1 MIMNKEILYEILN
14 SKSETLSSA
23 EIESILNEELDKS
36 PQEMDTDL
44 VDLCL
49 EALNT
54 VDEKKLNKRKRR
66 LNISKALI
74 AAVVFVTVI
83 VISIP
88 VCAKYLS
95 IDVPDG
101 IVSLYRECLHID
113 ISPEVNINDII
124 DEFEQNGIDNVV
136 LPKIVFGKNT
146 VISNYSCTDDSDTFV
161 ANFDF
166 ENVDVVGRITIDKY
180 EKYDFFSGKVDVS
193 SDFENVEYINKNGI
207 EILVFSKDD
216 LSYINYSIDKIDY
229 SIVLHS
235 DFETAYQIAES
246 I

>member
-14 SKSETLSSA
+14 SKSETLSST
-23 EIESILNEELDKS
+23 EIESILNDELDKS

-54 VDEKKLNKRKRR
+54 VDEKKLNKRKRK

-88 VCAKYLS
+88 VCAKFLN

-113 ISPEVNINDII
+113 ISPEVDINYII
-124 DEFEQNGIDNVV
+124 DQFEQNGIDNVV
-136 LPKIVFGKNT
+136 LPEIVFDRNT
-146 VISNYSCTDDSDTFV
+146 VISNYSHTDDSNTIE

-166 ENVDVVGRITIDKY
+166 ENVDVIGRITVEKY
-180 EKYDFFSGKVDVS
+180 NNYDFFIGKSEVTT
-193 SDFENVEYINKNGI
+193 DFENIEYVDHNGI
-207 EILVFSKDD
+207 EILVFSKDN
-216 LSYINYSIDKIDY
+216 LSYISYSMDNIDY

>member
-49 EALNT
+49 EALNS
-54 VDEKKLNKRKRR
+54 VDEKKLNKRKHR
-66 LNISKALI
+66 LNISKVLI
-74 AAVVFVTVI
+74 AAVIFVTVI

-113 ISPEVNINDII
+113 ISPEVNIKDII
-124 DEFEQNGIDNVV
+124 DEFEQNDIDNVI
-136 LPKIVFGKNT
+136 LPEIVFDKNT
-146 VISNYSCTDDSDTFV
+146 VISNYSHTDDSNAFV

-166 ENVDVVGRITIDKY
+166 SYDNIFGSVTI
-180 EKYDFFSGKVDVS
+180 EKYDEYDFISGKVDVS
-193 SDFENVEYINKNGI
+193 SDFDNVEYFNQNGI
-207 EILVFSKDD
+207 EILIFSKGD
-216 LSYINYSIDKIDY
+216 LSYINYSVDNIDY
-229 SIVLHS
+229 SIVFHS

>member
-1 MIMNKEILYEILN
+1 MIMNKEILYEILS

-74 AAVVFVTVI
+74 AAVVFVIVI

-136 LPKIVFGKNT
+136 LPKIVFRKNT
-146 VISNYSCTDDSDTFV
+146 VISNYSCTDDSNTFV

-166 ENVDVVGRITIDKY
+166 KTDNIFGSITI
-180 EKYDFFSGKVDVS
+180 EKYDKYDFISGKVDVS
-193 SDFENVEYINKNGI
+193 SDFESVEYINKNGI

-216 LSYINYSIDKIDY
+216 LSYINYSVDKIDY
-229 SIVLHS
+229 SIVLYS